1 MDLARIFAPVAEE
14 LKSVDAG
21 LRALM
26 KQVASQ
32 TSGAASPSAPLSG
45 VPPKGGVGGVF
56 ARGKAHILEG
66 IVQHPFAVP
75 GKKIRPALVLLTAHA
90 VQSAPGGHAPDQE
103 SLIALA
109 GAVEILHAASLVHDD
124 IIDNADSR
132 RNQVSLNRKF
142 GNRVAVLAGDIL
154 YTHFFSV
161 ITGMTRLPHTERF
174 ALLDIFLDTTKA
186 MCMGEII
193 AQEVA
198 AAHRPL
204 SLSEYI
210 EIATDK
216 TAVLFAACCRTA
228 ALLCGVPPAQQD
240 CMGQLGLDF
249 GLAFQMADDLVDKD
263 HGLDEKIDL
272 PATTAAHATRARE
285 LIGTLSAGPHRDSLR
300 DLVEYVISPT
310 IP

>member
-1 MDLARIFAPVAEE
+1 MDLARIFAPVAGE
-14 LKSVDAG
+14 LLAVDAG

-26 KQVASQ
+26 ARVAAQ
-32 TSGAASPSAPLSG
+32 TAAP
-45 VPPKGGVGGVF
+45 GGVS

-90 VQSAPGGHAPDQE
+90 VQSAPGGCTPDQE

-109 GAVEILHAASLVHDD
+109 GAVEVLHAASLVHDD

-132 RNQVSLNRKF
+132 RNQVSLNKRF

-161 ITGMTRLPHTERF
+161 ITGMARLPHEQRF
-174 ALLDIFLDTTKA
+174 SLLDMFLHTTKA

-193 AQEVA
+193 AQEA
-198 AAHRPL
+198 AAARGPL
-204 SLSEYI
+204 SLPDYI

-228 ALLCGVPPAQQD
+228 ALLCGVPAALQSR
-240 CMGQLGLDF
+240 MGELGLSF

-263 HGLDEKIDL
+263 HGLDQKVDL
-272 PATTAAHATRARE
+272 KAVAAAHAGRARE
-285 LIGTLSAGPHRDSLR
+285 LIATLSPGPHRDSLR
-300 DLVEYVISPT
+300 DLVDYVIAPA

>member
-1 MDLARIFAPVAEE
+1 MELGPIFAPVAQEMAA
-14 LKSVDAG
+14 VDSG
-21 LRALM
+21 LQALM
-26 KQVASQ
+26 REVGAQ
-32 TSGAASPSAPLSG
+32 TAA
-45 VPPKGGVGGVF
+45 
-56 ARGKAHILEG
+56 ARGKARILDR

-75 GKKIRPALVLLTAHA
+75 GKRIRPALVLLTAHA
-90 VQSAPGGHAPDQE
+90 VSSGGHTPDHE

-132 RNQVSLNRKF
+132 RHQVSLNKRF

-154 YTHFFSV
+154 YTNFFSV
-161 ITGMTRLPHTERF
+161 ITGLKRLEDAKRF
-174 ALLDIFLDTTKA
+174 SLLDIFLDTTKA

-198 AAHRPL
+198 ASGRPL
-204 SLSEYI
+204 ALEEYV

-228 ALLCGVPPAQQD
+228 ALLCDAPEPQQR
-240 CMGQLGLDF
+240 CLGDVGLHF

-263 HGLDEKIDL
+263 HGLNASVDLEAIALSYAQKAHEGIAQL
-272 PATTAAHATRARE
+272 PAGA
-285 LIGTLSAGPHRDSLR
+285 HRDSLR
-300 DLVEYVISPT
+300 DLVDYVISSA

>member
-1 MDLARIFAPVAEE
+1 MELGEIFAPVAPEMAA
-14 LKSVDAG
+14 VDTR
-21 LRALM
+21 LQALM
-26 KQVASQ
+26 REVGAQ
-32 TSGAASPSAPLSG
+32 TAA
-45 VPPKGGVGGVF
+45 
-56 ARGKAHILEG
+56 ARGKARILDR

-75 GKKIRPALVLLTAHA
+75 GKRIRPALVLLTAHA
-90 VQSAPGGHAPDQE
+90 VTTGTAAPDHE

-132 RNQVSLNRKF
+132 RHQVSLNKRF

-154 YTHFFSV
+154 YTNFFSV
-161 ITGMTRLPHTERF
+161 ITGLKRLDQAKRF
-174 ALLDIFLDTTKA
+174 ALLDIFLDTTKS

-198 AAHRPL
+198 ATGRRL
-204 SLSEYI
+204 RVDEYV

-228 ALLCGVPPAQQD
+228 ALLCDAPEPEQAWLGE
-240 CMGQLGLDF
+240 LGLHF

-263 HGLDEKIDL
+263 HGLDAKVDLEGITRSYAQKARDGVAKL
-272 PATTAAHATRARE
+272 PAGA
-285 LIGTLSAGPHRDSLR
+285 HRDSLR
-300 DLVEYVISPT
+300 DLVDYVISSA

>member
-1 MDLARIFAPVAEE
+1 MELGPIFAPVAREMAE
-14 LKSVDAG
+14 VDTG
-21 LRALM
+21 LQALM
-26 KQVASQ
+26 RSVGTQ
-32 TSGAASPSAPLSG
+32 AAA
-45 VPPKGGVGGVF
+45 
-56 ARGKAHILEG
+56 ARGKTHILDR

-75 GKKIRPALVLLTAHA
+75 GKRIRPALVLLTAHA
-90 VQSAPGGHAPDQE
+90 VSSAGHPPDSE

-132 RNQVSLNRKF
+132 RHQVSLNKRF

-154 YTHFFSV
+154 YTNFFSV
-161 ITGMTRLPHTERF
+161 ITGLRRLEDAKRF
-174 ALLDIFLDTTKA
+174 SLLEIFLDTTKS

-198 AAHRPL
+198 ASGRAL
-204 SLSEYI
+204 ALEEYV

-228 ALLCGVPPAQQD
+228 ALLCDAPESQQL
-240 CMGQLGLDF
+240 CLGDVGLHF

-263 HGLDEKIDL
+263 HGLNGNVDLEAVTHSYAQKAREGIAQL
-272 PATTAAHATRARE
+272 PAGA
-285 LIGTLSAGPHRDSLR
+285 HRDSLR
-300 DLVEYVISPT
+300 DLVDYVISSA